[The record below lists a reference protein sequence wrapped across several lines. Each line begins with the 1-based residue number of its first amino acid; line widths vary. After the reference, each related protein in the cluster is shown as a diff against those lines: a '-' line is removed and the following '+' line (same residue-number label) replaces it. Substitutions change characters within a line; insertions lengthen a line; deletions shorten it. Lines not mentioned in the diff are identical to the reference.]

1 MPRVHKMRTDLA
13 QYYYSNT
20 PSVRLQ
26 YISTNA
32 EKVNFVINGTQ
43 LLMRDFNIFATTRT
57 NHRQVLDQ
65 LKQMALTNNTTGASI
80 YDLGNILK
88 ADSIAEVTDILRD
101 SELKTEQMRQQE
113 MQQQREMQQQQ
124 LEATAKENQLKLEF
138 QANESQLER
147 QKDITVAEIRAAG
160 YGSMMDVN
168 ENKESDYKEAIE
180 DIRQTSQYR
189 EQMNMKREQ
198 NAMKNAQ
205 AQAKLQI
212 DREKL
217 ATQREIA
224 NKNLQIAKENKNKY
238 DDKN

>member
-1 MPRVHKMRTDLA
+1 
-13 QYYYSNT
+13 
-20 PSVRLQ
+20 
-26 YISTNA
+26 
-32 EKVNFVINGTQ
+32 
-43 LLMRDFNIFATTRT
+43 
-57 NHRQVLDQ
+57 
-65 LKQMALTNNTTGASI
+65 MALTNNTTGASI

-101 SELKTEQMRQQE
+101 SEIKTEQMRQQE
-113 MQQQREMQQQQ
+113 MQQQRQMQEQQ
-124 LEATAKENQLKLEF
+124 LEAAAKENQLKLEF
-138 QANESQLER
+138 QANESDKER

-168 ENKESDYKEAIE
+168 QNKVSDYKEAMD

-198 NAMKNAQ
+198 NAMKNAN
-205 AQAKLQI
+205 AQAKLQV